1 MPESPT
7 AWGAI
12 PVEDTKPP
20 AKDSPQAWG
29 AIPLT
34 KTTNAGADAAE
45 EKQLADNIAS
55 YQKEKKQRDSAKGIA
70 RYFLPPATGMAPGVG
85 SPGRQEPIQVPRVS
99 TDEVASAFGISPD
112 HAANLAGFMN
122 SVSSPFVEFPFT
134 PQGAG
139 VAGASAI
146 PGVAPLVG
154 AGFTI
159 KAFIDNPEMA
169 REAGAGWV
177 EAHNPQSTP
186 EQKQV
191 GWEKFWG
198 AVGNIGI
205 GGMGA
210 MPGAHLAETKLVPKS
225 VKLAREI
232 NQLANDATLTLPEA
246 GTELAKFEKGE
257 QVIPP
262 EVAQTMERARAREA
276 ATEEAQSQDIQAQ
289 QARQAQAKASKMIQ
303 VPETSAESERQY
315 SSVVDEVRQRG
326 LDTKRKVQAVFP
338 QLNREEAGNLVNLA
352 FPKEK
357 GQPNA
362 QAIRSDQGPAQE
374 PGVQPKVG
382 KTDSGG
388 NLQQAP
394 PGTPDA
400 TAQAQVK
407 LTPEEQAKVSSELD
421 QELGQEPT
429 SQPPPQTKTSTPVTE
444 PVKTKQRTAAESS
457 LAPAIQTP
465 DGQTFTGDD
474 HVAAYEKAKK
484 TVPDTSGSQEG
495 FIDEKTGEF
504 LTREQAAAKTGLP
517 TKTEEGKLHSTDLPD
532 TTKPISAGKE
542 GETKTA
548 QAAANKVEDHV
559 QDVAKTEGKR
569 PAKEVKSELIRRLE
583 QSIKDAPNEVD
594 VQSSSYTKVGGETVV
609 TPDKAEMVT
618 IDIPGDGTFK
628 IRNTKEALTGILK
641 RAKAIE
647 VAPTGKAP
655 IKTRGIPKAITEE
668 TKAEIA
674 GQGKAKGISEGPGAA
689 SPGDVPSVQL
699 DQLAQSFKGASAK
712 RTLSDVFKESY
723 DLGKIK
729 SAAVDTVSRAVSG
742 LKATGDLAKRLWENI
757 GDLDEFKKILGKYSR
772 EVNVKDYSLRQ
783 FAGEVARTMPKIA
796 DQEAIASWVD
806 AGGDMATL
814 KRGALETTDR
824 YRKSYE
830 DAQKLTPEQL
840 VVAKNIQNY
849 FEARLKE
856 AMDAGILDSGI
867 EDYIHR
873 IYEKGPL
880 KDRVL
885 NAIQSGVLDTR
896 DPSLARKR
904 LFEFDFEAEK
914 AGLPIIKAFLP
925 RILDY
930 EASLAHAIASRA
942 AVKRFTELKEAD
954 GNPMIAVAGLGRVV
968 EDQAGVKPPSVIVN
982 PHVLNEKQ
990 RGLYEHRDYPALQ
1003 KWKWVAKDTD
1013 GKNVFVQGDVLIHK
1027 DSVGRIDK
1035 FLKPSAIRQNPVGR
1049 AALAASS
1056 AVKQTMLDLSGF
1068 HQVQLTVHALEHRV
1082 LPNRIL
1088 EKIDLNN
1095 PDVQKLL
1102 EGGVTL
1108 GGKYRGGIADEGL
1121 WGKSLTRMIPG
1132 LGKLSESYHEYL
1144 FNDYIPRLKMTMAM
1158 DALER
1163 NRAKY
1168 GKKLSEEKL
1177 AYLTANEANAA
1188 FGELNYTMMERSKT
1202 WQDAARLILL
1212 APDFLEARG
1221 KFVGQALT
1229 KYGSEQRMALLLGAT
1244 TMYVTARIFN
1254 KLVDGQYH
1262 FEKENLF
1269 NLVYKNHAYS
1279 LRTVQGDVLHLMD
1292 KPISFWMNRL
1302 NPVYG
1307 RTALE
1312 MASGRDQFGRKRD
1325 FFDQVKD
1332 AVNTA
1337 VPISLRHNR
1346 EQSILDSILIS
1357 LGVTARKYSDVGNAY
1372 KLANDWR
1379 KKAGVKERPEVIY
1392 DPDKDDLYGL
1402 KVDLWNDDQ
1411 AGAIKEIKRLI
1422 ESGKSTPRKLKDHF
1436 NAYASSPFT
1445 GSRANDAKF
1454 LASLG
1459 KDDKITVESAKT
1471 HKRLVREQF
1480 NKALEIYVSLKAQE
1494 PPKETKP

>member
-55 YQKEKKQRDSAKGIA
+55 YQEEKKQRDAVKGGIA

-85 SPGRQEPIQVPRVS
+85 SPGRQEPIQIPRVS

-198 AVGNIGI
+198 AIGNIGI

-210 MPGAHLAETKLVPKS
+210 IPGAHATAKKMGAVPSPTAYLINAAKPVLPNAAKEAESIPT
-225 VKLAREI
+225 
-232 NQLANDATLTLPEA
+232 
-246 GTELAKFEKGE
+246 EKGPFVKTVKTE
-257 QVIPP
+257 TGSYTIESSTPIP
-262 EVAQTMERARAREA
+262 
-276 ATEEAQSQDIQAQ
+276 
-289 QARQAQAKASKMIQ
+289 
-303 VPETSAESERQY
+303 
-315 SSVVDEVRQRG
+315 
-326 LDTKRKVQAVFP
+326 
-338 QLNREEAGNLVNLA
+338 
-352 FPKEK
+352 EK

-362 QAIRSDQGPAQE
+362 QAIRSDQGQAQE
-374 PGVQPKVG
+374 PGVQPKGG

-394 PGTPDA
+394 PGPSDA

-429 SQPPPQTKTSTPVTE
+429 SQPPPETQIKQPATPE
-444 PVKTKQRTAAESS
+444 PTQTAAESPKP
-457 LAPAIQTP
+457 LGEMTP
-465 DGQTFTGDD
+465 DEA
-474 HVAAYEKAKK
+474 VKAKADRADYYRA
-484 TVPDTSGSQEG
+484 V
-495 FIDEKTGEF
+495 
-504 LTREQAAAKTGLP
+504 EQSFR
-517 TKTEEGKLHSTDLPD
+517 EGK
-532 TTKPISAGKE
+532 
-542 GETKTA
+542 
-548 QAAANKVEDHV
+548 
-559 QDVAKTEGKR
+559 
-569 PAKEVKSELIRRLE
+569 
-583 QSIKDAPNEVD
+583 
-594 VQSSSYTKVGGETVV
+594 
-609 TPDKAEMVT
+609 
-618 IDIPGDGTFK
+618 
-628 IRNTKEALTGILK
+628 
-641 RAKAIE
+641 
-647 VAPTGKAP
+647 
-655 IKTRGIPKAITEE
+655 ITEE
-668 TKAEIA
+668 QYKAHSENDPSKWPAFDVGEDVHVSGIGPAKVVDSGYGWIKVEYPDGKTGIQANHTLENLADYRKRREKLKGPKPPPVEPTTGKTTLEAELRDADNFA
-674 GQGKAKGISEGPGAA
+674 GKSSVEAEKAVRAWATHVEDVVNPLKAKIRKIQSEVGELEYDAKRTKPETKGKNKLTKKAFFEKYGVASMEEANALYKSKNAEWAAIEKQLVDAEAKRKELELVKERRGKEWSSAATRAGELRRQVYPKVREGDVGSEKPISEGPGAA

-699 DQLAQSFKGASAK
+699 DQLVQTFKSMPTT
-712 RTLSDVFKESY
+712 RTWDDALKGSY

-729 SAAVDTVSRAVSG
+729 SAALDTVSRAISG
-742 LKATGDLAKRLWENI
+742 LKATGDFAKRLWENI
-757 GDLDEFKKILGKYSR
+757 GDLDEFKKILGKYSS

-783 FAGEVARTMPKIA
+783 FAGEVARTMPKLA

-873 IYEKGPL
+873 IYDKGPL

-1003 KWKWVAKDTD
+1003 KWKWVTKDTD

-1056 AVKQTMLDLSGF
+1056 AVKQTMLDMSGF

-1244 TMYVTARIFN
+1244 FMYVTARIFN

-1279 LRTVQGDVLHLMD
+1279 LRTVQGDVLHLAD

-1411 AGAIKEIKRLI
+1411 AVAIKEIKRLI

-1454 LASLG
+1454 FASLG

-1494 PPKETKP
+1494 PSKEGKP